1 MAIDFVALHEPLVEW
16 VHEQTAADATEYVT
30 ITAFGELHG
39 LDEAYGA
46 VLAIVLH
53 PAGRY
58 SDTAMSVV
66 IDTPIPCT
74 AVAVNLQQ
82 LRCRSA
88 SPRRPTAAPSIPP
101 PWPASTRPYAPS
113 STSDRQP
120 FCTPWK
126 TA

>member
-53 PAGRY
+53 PARPLLRHRDVRRHRHPDPLHR
-58 SDTAMSVV
+58 SRREPPA
-66 IDTPIPCT
+66 T
-74 AVAVNLQQ
+74 AVQVRFAEATHRGTVDPATMARVDQALRAVLD
-82 LRCRSA
+82 L
-88 SPRRPTAAPSIPP
+88 
-101 PWPASTRPYAPS
+101 
-113 STSDRQP
+113 
-120 FCTPWK
+120 
-126 TA
+126 